1 MMFLIIDYSAEN
13 KKNLFIGFL
22 DYEKAYDYVNRAGIV
37 SKLMQDGCG
46 SAFTKAIAGM
56 FSTSTYY
63 PKSNKNRLSEGIST
77 DYGVTQGRRSSG
89 SLFSFYVSDMP
100 RAVGD
105 VPYDDFMDPLAVA
118 QLADDTALYAEMM
131 RNLRTKFQKVFQYSR
146 ERGQHAN
153 IPKTMYGNF
162 TDNPTFEPLII
173 DENITI
179 NSITQKD
186 GYRYLGTFF
195 HPTNDIKEIIKR
207 NINKRMV
214 NVSKY
219 YAGGGH
225 RGTTSHLPLHFCA
238 TSRLPM
244 AFSPNLPPPTSS
256 IVFYD
261 FTHFQR

>member
-1 MMFLIIDYSAEN
+1 
-13 KKNLFIGFL
+13 
-22 DYEKAYDYVNRAGIV
+22 
-37 SKLMQDGCG
+37 
-46 SAFTKAIAGM
+46 
-56 FSTSTYY
+56 
-63 PKSNKNRLSEGIST
+63 
-77 DYGVTQGRRSSG
+77 
-89 SLFSFYVSDMP
+89 MP

-219 YAGGGH
+219 YAWLSVNEW
-225 RGTTSHLPLHFCA
+225 TPIDVKILVLDSCVFKALLHG
-238 TSRLPM
+238 
-244 AFSPNLPPPTSS
+244 
-256 IVFYD
+256 VEW
-261 FTHFQR
+261 